1 MAMNTITSSNG
12 VAGSIYESVTAIQ
25 SGGDLFPLLDVYS
38 LEVLHKAR
46 GVMMYEQFAMRKT
59 ELSAG
64 PGQTIKFVTYNDV
77 SRGGQLTESTALS
90 TYAMSQSVKSIS
102 VTEWGNAIAVSEK
115 LLQLSFDDLMT
126 EAAILLGR
134 DYAVVRDLSLRDVL
148 VSGISQVIFAGS
160 SNAAFGDVASTDI
173 LTISE
178 IRKAVEVLQTAN
190 VPKFNNDYYV
200 CFIHPHQA
208 FSLRRDSDWISANN
222 YAQTRNVFN
231 GELGRWEDVI
241 FVSTTHQGNGAC
253 ASTDPGYE
261 LALDGT
267 GTGSAD
273 LYRATLFGD
282 QCFAVADALP
292 VELRDNGVE
301 DFGRKHSLAWYAIWG
316 VGVLQ
321 ADYGVHIISA

>member
-1 MAMNTITSSNG
+1 MAMNTIVNG
-12 VAGSIYESVTAIQ
+12 GGAGIYANNAVIQ
-25 SGGDLFPLLDVYS
+25 STAGELFPLLDVYS

-64 PGQTIKFVTYNDV
+64 PGQTVKFITYDDI
-77 SRGGQLTESTALS
+77 SRGGQLTETTSLS
-90 TYAMSQSVKSIS
+90 TRSMAQSVKSLT
-102 VTEWGNAIAVSEK
+102 VTEWGNAISVSEK

-134 DYAVVRDLSLRDVL
+134 DYAVVRDLSLRDIL
-148 VSGISQVIFAGS
+148 VSEVSQVIYAGS
-160 SNAAFGDVASTDI
+160 NSVITAVDSSDI
-173 LTISE
+173 LTVND

-208 FSLRRDSDWISANN
+208 FSLRRDSDWQSANN

-253 ASTDPGYE
+253 TSSDPGYE
-261 LALDGT
+261 AYLNQAGADDI
-267 GTGSAD
+267 D

>member
-1 MAMNTITSSNG
+1 MAMNTITSG
-12 VAGSIYESVTAIQ
+12 AGAGIYANNAVIQ
-25 SGGDLFPLLDVYS
+25 STAGELFPLLDVYS

-64 PGQTIKFVTYNDV
+64 PGQTVKFITYDDI
-77 SRGGQLTESTALS
+77 SRGGKLTETTSLS
-90 TYAMSQSVKSIS
+90 TRSMAQSVKSLT
-102 VTEWGNAIAVSEK
+102 VTEWGNAISVSEK

-134 DYAVVRDLSLRDVL
+134 DYAVVRDLSLRDIL
-148 VSGISQVIFAGS
+148 VSEVSQVIYAGS
-160 SNAAFGDVASTDI
+160 NSVITAVDSSDI
-173 LTISE
+173 LTVND

-208 FSLRRDSDWISANN
+208 FSLRRDSDWQSANN

-253 ASTDPGYE
+253 ASSDPGYE
-261 LALDGT
+261 AYLNQAGADDI
-267 GTGSAD
+267 D

>member
-1 MAMNTITSSNG
+1 MAMNTITSN
-12 VAGSIYESVTAIQ
+12 AGAGIYSGNAVIQ
-25 SGGDLFPLLDVYS
+25 STVGELFPLLDVYS

-64 PGQTIKFVTYNDV
+64 PGQTVKFITYDDI
-77 SRGGQLTESTALS
+77 SRGGQLTETTSLS
-90 TYAMSQSVKSIS
+90 TRSMAQSVKSLT
-102 VTEWGNAIAVSEK
+102 VTEWGNAISVSEK

-134 DYAVVRDLSLRDVL
+134 DYAVVRDLSLRDIL
-148 VSGISQVIFAGS
+148 VSEVSQVIYAGS
-160 SNAAFGDVASTDI
+160 NSVITAVDSSDI
-173 LTISE
+173 LTVND

-208 FSLRRDSDWISANN
+208 FSLRRDSDWQSANN

-253 ASTDPGYE
+253 TSSDPGYE
-261 LALDGT
+261 VALHEAGADDI
-267 GTGSAD
+267 D

>member
-1 MAMNTITSSNG
+1 MALNTISTAVG
-12 VAGSIYESVTAIQ
+12 AGLYSANASIQ
-25 SGGDLFPLLDVYS
+25 STAGEMFPLLDVYS

-64 PGQTIKFVTYNDV
+64 PGQTIKFITYDDV
-77 SRGGQLTESTALS
+77 GRGGQLTELTSLS
-90 TYAMSQSVKSIS
+90 TKAMSQSVKCIS
-102 VTEWGNAIAVSEK
+102 VTEWGNAISVSEK

-134 DYAVVRDLSLRDVL
+134 DYAVVRDLSLRDIL
-148 VSGISQVIFAGS
+148 VSDISQVIYAGG
-160 SNAAFGDVASTDI
+160 NAAIGDVASSDI
-173 LTISE
+173 LTISD

-253 ASTDPGYE
+253 ASSDPGYE
-261 LALDGT
+261 VALDGT
-267 GTGSAD
+267 GDTGAD

>member
-1 MAMNTITSSNG
+1 MALNTISTVQGEGLYTGNAS
-12 VAGSIYESVTAIQ
+12 IQ
-25 SGGDLFPLLDVYS
+25 STAGEMFPLLDVYS

-64 PGQTIKFVTYNDV
+64 PGQTIKFITYDDV
-77 SRGGQLTESTALS
+77 GRGGQLTELTSLS
-90 TYAMSQSVKSIS
+90 TKAMSQSVKSIS
-102 VTEWGNAIAVSEK
+102 VTEWGNAISVSEK

-134 DYAVVRDLSLRDVL
+134 DYAVVRDLSLRDIL
-148 VSGISQVIFAGS
+148 VSDISQVIYAGGNSAIGNVDS
-160 SNAAFGDVASTDI
+160 SDI
-173 LTISE
+173 LTISD

-253 ASTDPGYE
+253 ASSDPGYE

-267 GTGSAD
+267 GAAQAN

>member
-1 MAMNTITSSNG
+1 MALNTIS
-12 VAGSIYESVTAIQ
+12 TAVGGGLYTGNASIQ
-25 SGGDLFPLLDVYS
+25 STAGELFPLLDVYS

-64 PGQTIKFVTYNDV
+64 PGQTIKFITYDDV
-77 SRGGQLTESTALS
+77 GRGGQLTELTSLS
-90 TYAMSQSVKSIS
+90 TKAMSQSVKSIS
-102 VTEWGNAIAVSEK
+102 VTEWGNAISVSEK

-148 VSGISQVIFAGS
+148 VSDVSQVIYAGGNS
-160 SNAAFGDVASTDI
+160 AIGDVASSDI
-173 LTISE
+173 LTISD

-253 ASTDPGYE
+253 AATDPGYE
-261 LALDGT
+261 VALDGT
-267 GTGSAD
+267 GDTGAD

>member
-1 MAMNTITSSNG
+1 MAMNTITSG
-12 VAGSIYESVTAIQ
+12 AGAGIYSGNAVIQ
-25 SGGDLFPLLDVYS
+25 STAGELFPLLDVYS

-64 PGQTIKFVTYNDV
+64 PGQTVKFITYDDI
-77 SRGGQLTESTALS
+77 SRGGQLTETTSLS
-90 TYAMSQSVKSIS
+90 TRSMAQSVKSLT
-102 VTEWGNAIAVSEK
+102 VTEWGNAISVSEK

-134 DYAVVRDLSLRDVL
+134 DYAVVRDLSLRDIL
-148 VSGISQVIFAGS
+148 VSEVSQVIYAGS
-160 SNAAFGDVASTDI
+160 NSVITAVDSSDI
-173 LTISE
+173 LTVND

-208 FSLRRDSDWISANN
+208 FSLRRDSDWQSANN

-253 ASTDPGYE
+253 SSSDPGYE
-261 LALDGT
+261 VALHEAGADDI
-267 GTGSAD
+267 D

>member
-1 MAMNTITSSNG
+1 MALNTISTVQG
-12 VAGSIYESVTAIQ
+12 QGLYEGNASIQ
-25 SGGDLFPLLDVYS
+25 STAGEMFPLLDVYS

-64 PGQTIKFVTYNDV
+64 PGQTIKFITYDDV
-77 SRGGQLTESTALS
+77 GRGGQLTELTSLS
-90 TYAMSQSVKSIS
+90 TKAMSQSVKSIS
-102 VTEWGNAIAVSEK
+102 VTEWGNAISVSEK

-134 DYAVVRDLSLRDVL
+134 DYAVVRDLSLRDIL
-148 VSGISQVIFAGS
+148 VSDISQVIYAGG
-160 SNAAFGDVASTDI
+160 NAAIGDVASSDI
-173 LTISE
+173 LTISD

-253 ASTDPGYE
+253 ASSDPGYE
-261 LALDGT
+261 VALDGT
-267 GTGSAD
+267 GSAQAN

>member
-1 MAMNTITSSNG
+1 MALNTISTAVG
-12 VAGSIYESVTAIQ
+12 AGLYSANASIQ
-25 SGGDLFPLLDVYS
+25 STAGEMFPLLDVYS

-64 PGQTIKFVTYNDV
+64 PGQTIKFITYDDV
-77 SRGGQLTESTALS
+77 GRGGQLTELTSLS
-90 TYAMSQSVKSIS
+90 TKAMSQSVKSIS
-102 VTEWGNAIAVSEK
+102 VTEWGNAISVSEK

-134 DYAVVRDLSLRDVL
+134 DYAVVRDLSLRDIL
-148 VSGISQVIFAGS
+148 VSDISQVIYAGG
-160 SNAAFGDVASTDI
+160 NAAIGDVASSDI
-173 LTISE
+173 LTISD

-253 ASTDPGYE
+253 ASSDPGYE
-261 LALDGT
+261 VALDGT
-267 GTGSAD
+267 GDTGAN

>member
-1 MAMNTITSSNG
+1 MALNTISTAVG
-12 VAGSIYESVTAIQ
+12 AGLYSANASIQ
-25 SGGDLFPLLDVYS
+25 STAGEMFPLLDVYS

-64 PGQTIKFVTYNDV
+64 PGQTIKFITYDDV
-77 SRGGQLTESTALS
+77 GRGGQLTELTSLS
-90 TYAMSQSVKSIS
+90 TKAMSQSVKSIS
-102 VTEWGNAIAVSEK
+102 VTEWGNAISVSEK

-134 DYAVVRDLSLRDVL
+134 DYAVVRDLSLRDIL
-148 VSGISQVIFAGS
+148 VSDISQVIYAGG
-160 SNAAFGDVASTDI
+160 NAAIGDVASSDI
-173 LTISE
+173 LTISD

-253 ASTDPGYE
+253 ASSDPGYE
-261 LALDGT
+261 VALDGT
-267 GTGSAD
+267 GDTGAD

>member
-1 MAMNTITSSNG
+1 MAMNTIVNG
-12 VAGSIYESVTAIQ
+12 GGAGIYSGNTTIQ
-25 SGGDLFPLLDVYS
+25 STAGELFPLLDVYS

-64 PGQTIKFVTYNDV
+64 PGQTVKFITYDDI
-77 SRGGQLTESTALS
+77 SRGGQLTETTSLS
-90 TYAMSQSVKSIS
+90 TRSMAQSVKSLT
-102 VTEWGNAIAVSEK
+102 VTEWGNAISVSEK

-134 DYAVVRDLSLRDVL
+134 DYAVVRDLSLRDIL
-148 VSGISQVIFAGS
+148 VSEVSQVIYAGS
-160 SNAAFGDVASTDI
+160 NSVITAVDSSDI
-173 LTISE
+173 LTVND

-208 FSLRRDSDWISANN
+208 FSLRRDSDWQSANN

-253 ASTDPGYE
+253 TSSDPGYE
-261 LALDGT
+261 VALHEAGADDI
-267 GTGSAD
+267 D

>member
-1 MAMNTITSSNG
+1 MAMNTITSG
-12 VAGSIYESVTAIQ
+12 AGAGIYANNAVIQ
-25 SGGDLFPLLDVYS
+25 STAGELFPLLDVYS

-64 PGQTIKFVTYNDV
+64 PGQTVKFITYDDI
-77 SRGGQLTESTALS
+77 SRGGKLTETTSLS
-90 TYAMSQSVKSIS
+90 TRSMAQSVKSLT
-102 VTEWGNAIAVSEK
+102 VTEWCNAISVSEK

-134 DYAVVRDLSLRDVL
+134 DYAVVRDLSLRDIL
-148 VSGISQVIFAGS
+148 VSEVSQVIYAGS
-160 SNAAFGDVASTDI
+160 NSVITAVDSSDI
-173 LTISE
+173 LTVND

-208 FSLRRDSDWISANN
+208 FSLRRDSDWQSANN

-253 ASTDPGYE
+253 ASSDPGYE
-261 LALDGT
+261 AYLNQAGADDI
-267 GTGSAD
+267 D

>member
-1 MAMNTITSSNG
+1 MNTITGVNG
-12 VAGSIYESVTAIQ
+12 AQGSIYSSVTAIQ

-115 LLQLSFDDLMT
+115 LLQLSFDDHMT

-134 DYAVVRDLSLRDVL
+134 DYAVVRDLSLRDTI
-148 VSGISQVIFAGS
+148 VSGISQVIFAGGNS
-160 SNAAFGDVASTDI
+160 AIGNVDSNDI
-173 LTISE
+173 LTISD

-253 ASTDPGYE
+253 ASSDPGYE
-261 LALDGT
+261 AYLNQAGADDI
-267 GTGSAD
+267 D